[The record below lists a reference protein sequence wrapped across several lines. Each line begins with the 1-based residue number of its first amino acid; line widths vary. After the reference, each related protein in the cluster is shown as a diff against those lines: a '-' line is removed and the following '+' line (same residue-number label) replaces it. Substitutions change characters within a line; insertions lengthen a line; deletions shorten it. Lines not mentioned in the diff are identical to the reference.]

1 MVIKSV
7 AAAGQATKNEHAAP
21 QTVAGREE
29 LEKSPTP
36 DSPSGQYDRQTIL
49 GKLRELVSFGARYK
63 EDFSLSL
70 LDIDHFKAIDDQY
83 GHVIGDEVLARIAA
97 LIRRNIR
104 DTDVVARYGGDEF
117 LIIFPKTNLS
127 LSWVAA
133 ERLRNTIEKTEFT
146 DSAGKAFTI
155 TVSQGVAAWER
166 TDDVSSLVSRA
177 AEALG
182 KARDRGRN
190 RVQILL
196 GPSLRDKI

>member
-7 AAAGQATKNEHAAP
+7 AAAGQATKSEHAALQP
-21 QTVAGREE
+21 VAAKEE
-29 LEKSPTP
+29 LEKSPTS
-36 DSPSGQYDRQTIL
+36 DSLTGLYDRQAIL
-49 GKLRELVSFGARYK
+49 GKLRELISFGARYK

-70 LDIDHFKAIDDQY
+70 LDIDHFKAIDDRH
-83 GHVIGDEVLARIAA
+83 GHVVGDEVLARIAA
-97 LIRRNIR
+97 LIPRNIR
-104 DTDVVARYGGDEF
+104 DTDVVGRYGGDEF

-133 ERLRNTIEKTEFT
+133 ERLRSTIEKTAFT
-146 DSAGKAFTI
+146 DSAGKAFTL

-182 KARDRGRN
+182 KARDKGRN

>member
-7 AAAGQATKNEHAAP
+7 ATAGQATKSEHAAP
-21 QTVAGREE
+21 QTEAGKEE
-29 LEKSPTP
+29 LEKSATS
-36 DSPSGQYDRQTIL
+36 DSLTGLYDRRAIL
-49 GKLRELVSFGARYK
+49 GKLRDLISLGIRYK

-70 LDIDHFKAIDDQY
+70 LDIDHFKATDDRY
-83 GHVIGDEVLARIAA
+83 GHLVGDEVLARIAA

-104 DTDVVARYGGDEF
+104 DTDVVGRYGGDEF

-127 LSWVAA
+127 LSWVAC
-133 ERLRNTIEKTEFT
+133 ERLRSTIEKTELK

-166 TDDVSSLVSRA
+166 ADDVSSLISRA

-182 KARDRGRN
+182 KARDRVRN
-190 RVQILL
+190 
-196 GPSLRDKI
+196 